1 MDTGDIMITVAVT
14 GALGRMGSLIIENIG
29 DAPDMELVAA
39 FDIRGVGMP
48 VGSGTGVAAGTGD
61 VLVSDARKIDAL
73 LADTFPDVLIDFT
86 TPGAAVGNVR
96 AAVERGVAIV
106 LGTTGLEPYQG
117 EIAGIIAGSVP
128 AVIAPNF
135 SVGVNVFW
143 KLLIEA
149 TAYLGDWDIEIVE
162 AHHRHKKDA
171 PSGTAMHAADVIGKA
186 LGGKELV
193 YGRKGLAPRGEEI
206 GIHAIRGGDI
216 IGDHLV
222 LFAGDGERIEIKHQA
237 HSRQAFSGGAI
248 KAARWV
254 MDAPPGIHDMEE
266 VLGL

>member
-1 MDTGDIMITVAVT
+1 MITVAVT

-39 FDIRGVGMP
+39 FDIMGVGMP
-48 VGSGTGVAAGTGD
+48 AGNAD
-61 VLVSDARKIDAL
+61 VLVADARKIDTL
-73 LADTFPDVLIDFT
+73 LASTSPDVLIDFT

-96 AAVERGVAIV
+96 AAVGCGAAIV
-106 LGTTGLEPYQG
+106 LGTTGLEQYQE

-149 TAYLGDWDIEIVE
+149 AAYLGDWDIEVIE

-171 PSGTAMHAADVIGKA
+171 PSGTALHAADVISKA

-237 HSRQAFSGGAI
+237 HSRQAFTGGAI

-254 MDAPPGIHDMEE
+254 MDAPVGVHGMEE